1 MSEPEPLES
10 PAHER
15 FADPL
20 QSFGHVARV
29 AYRAFSQVLARR
41 IDAYGITIGQW
52 RFLRE
57 LWREDGITQRELSG
71 RLGMREPST
80 VAAVRSLEEAG
91 LVRRRRCDSD
101 RRRNHVHLTAKAKR
115 LREPLLEHVAAV
127 NALATAGIPE
137 RELELARRVFLQ
149 MAAQL
154 EDAVDGE
161 PLAADSEV

>member
-1 MSEPEPLES
+1 MSNPDS
-10 PAHER
+10 ADTRGHER

-29 AYRAFSQVLARR
+29 AYRAFSQALAQR
-41 IDAYGITIGQW
+41 IEPYGITIGQW

-57 LWREDGITQRELSG
+57 LWREDGITQRELSS

-91 LVRRRRCDSD
+91 LVRRSRCDSD
-101 RRRNHVHLTAKAKR
+101 RRRNHVHLTDKARR

-127 NALATAGIPE
+127 NAFASEGIPHA
-137 RELELARRVFLQ
+137 ELELARRVFLR

-154 EDAVDGE
+154 DSAVDDE
-161 PLAADSEV
+161 ARSTDSEV